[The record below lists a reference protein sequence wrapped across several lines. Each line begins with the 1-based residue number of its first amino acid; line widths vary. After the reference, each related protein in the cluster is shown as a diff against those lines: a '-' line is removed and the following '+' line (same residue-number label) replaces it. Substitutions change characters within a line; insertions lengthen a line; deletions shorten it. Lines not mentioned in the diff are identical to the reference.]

1 MSRGKLTAPHAANLF
16 GAPGDTLPQAR
27 GCPKGRPRK
36 VGRGEAGPTRASTTS
51 PRPISATREAARADQ
66 PAPYTGTQPR
76 RSLDL
81 SPSPQASSP
90 RGGAPLLLGAVPKVR
105 EARDKGKAAVV
116 APTTGRLPCPCS
128 PNGSRGWDG
137 AGLPYRGKYL
147 CRLPGG
153 ERLRRDR
160 PCPRE
165 GSPDQEQKT
174 YHHPPSTL
182 LPQRGRHSAGGGAR
196 PPSPGVKAWGGS
208 KVLCREPTPSHP

>member
-1 MSRGKLTAPHAANLF
+1 MSRGKLTASHAANLF

-147 CRLPGG
+147 CRPTGRGAPAARSTLPQGG
-153 ERLRRDR
+153 KSRPGTENVSPSPFHPSTSEGEALRRR
-160 PCPRE
+160 WCAPPFPR
-165 GSPDQEQKT
+165 GK
-174 YHHPPSTL
+174 
-182 LPQRGRHSAGGGAR
+182 GMGG
-196 PPSPGVKAWGGS
+196 
-208 KVLCREPTPSHP
+208 